1 MAKKPVDNMSN
12 TDETIDNVQ
21 TPETE
26 FEKNS
31 TRQNEQVERDNAKTE
46 LEKVGEAMGINPD
59 DMTQEEKD
67 ILAHIFEKR
76 RLHPATKEQKEKL
89 YKNEEKI
96 VSSGE
101 KVKTVKDKRKDEYN
115 LLVLASRSMPQ
126 KKILYGTI
134 DGMCEDDKVGYCMTA
149 SLDDTDGQF
158 IIKIPANEFFE
169 LKPEDYE
176 ISAEGV
182 KHFRS
187 ELSSRIG
194 SHVGFTVYSPDENA
208 GYTYASR
215 IDAMEM
221 IAKRNY
227 IDKQKDGAPEIVN
240 GCLVKAVVVAS
251 ARDRVKVDVMGAEAT
266 ILSKELSHTA
276 LGPINTEPDYAVG
289 QSFIVKV
296 SDIKKVTYE
305 ANNKTHTLIHLNAS
319 KRQAEPDPSTMYY
332 DQFQIGDRCF
342 GVIKNI
348 TPTGVFV
355 NLKNK
360 MDCVCKI
367 PPTGTPAIGKTCI
380 VDIYNKKDEERW
392 LYGNIIHIN

>member
-1 MAKKPVDNMSN
+1 MAKKPVDNMPN

-158 IIKIPANEFFE
+158 ILKIPAKSF
-169 LKPEDYE
+169 
-176 ISAEGV
+176 
-182 KHFRS
+182 
-187 ELSSRIG
+187 LS
-194 SHVGFTVYSPDENA
+194 
-208 GYTYASR
+208 
-215 IDAMEM
+215 
-221 IAKRNY
+221 
-227 IDKQKDGAPEIVN
+227 
-240 GCLVKAVVVAS
+240 
-251 ARDRVKVDVMGAEAT
+251 
-266 ILSKELSHTA
+266 
-276 LGPINTEPDYAVG
+276 
-289 QSFIVKV
+289 
-296 SDIKKVTYE
+296 
-305 ANNKTHTLIHLNAS
+305 
-319 KRQAEPDPSTMYY
+319 
-332 DQFQIGDRCF
+332 
-342 GVIKNI
+342 
-348 TPTGVFV
+348 
-355 NLKNK
+355 
-360 MDCVCKI
+360 
-367 PPTGTPAIGKTCI
+367 
-380 VDIYNKKDEERW
+380 
-392 LYGNIIHIN
+392 